1 MRRKLKLRPTIDEG
15 SFALSYVV
23 VVFLTI
29 ATFILILT
37 VQYEENPEIVTPVIT
52 MQEGIS
58 FSEAMKIIGKGTK
71 KPENAK
77 EICLE
82 IDERRDECLFH
93 AAKNYKE
100 PEFCSHTKSENYND
114 ICFMYFI
121 VNYDYDVCENIQKS
135 NIRASCSA
143 LKRLREIDGKHYV

>member
-58 FSEAMKIIGKGTK
+58 FSEAMKIIEKGDKT
-71 KPENAK
+71 PEKAK

-82 IDERRDECLFH
+82 VEERRDKCLFH
-93 AAKNYKE
+93 AAKNYNE
-100 PEFCSHTKSENYND
+100 PEFCSQTKNENFND
-114 ICFMYFI
+114 ICFMYFV
-121 VNYDYDVCENIQKS
+121 VNYEYDVCENIKKS

-143 LKRLREIDGKHYV
+143 LKRLREIEGEHHV

>member
-1 MRRKLKLRPTIDEG
+1 MRKKVKLRLVKKNE
-15 SFALSYVV
+15 SLAVSYAVV
-23 VVFLTI
+23 ISIML
-29 ATFILILT
+29 ATFLLLLT
-37 VQYEENPEIVTPVIT
+37 VQDEEKPEIVTPVIT
-52 MQEGIS
+52 MHEGAS
-58 FSEAMKIIGKGTK
+58 FSEAMKIIGRGDKT
-71 KPENAK
+71 PEKAK

-82 IDERRDECLFH
+82 IEERRDRCLFH
-93 AAKNYKE
+93 AAKNYNK

-143 LKRLREIDGKHYV
+143 LKRLREVDGEHYV